1 MLSKESCAAI
11 LNAGS
16 NMKISGLPKE
26 ALIEL
31 ARIARNRGVRLE
43 IKCGP
48 SSDVSP
54 DSMVEIAEAGG
65 PNVLLDFSD

>member
-16 NMKISGLPKE
+16 NMRISGLPKE

-31 ARIARNRGVRLE
+31 ARIARNRRVRLE
-43 IKCGP
+43 IKCD
-48 SSDVSP
+48 SSS
-54 DSMVEIAEAGG
+54 DSMVEIGEAGG
-65 PNVLLDFSD
+65 SHVFLDFSD